1 MTNTGDFRRYS
12 YSSDA
17 SYAVRAFDVQR
28 SSAAPSYI
36 PEPNHRK
43 SFKVRENTKK
53 KSRSQLVAEQK
64 IGFAQIVKI
73 AIVSILSLAMLFGI
87 LYNFAQKNE
96 LIHEISQLETDLSV
110 AQSES
115 TRLNSELDSLVSMSM
130 IDQYA
135 VEQLGMT
142 KMKSNQIRYIDVSQ
156 YKEKRLAAAQ
166 LLLQQNESKKAD
178 TKSLQKNAG

>member
-12 YSSDA
+12 YYSDA
-17 SYAVRAFDVQR
+17 SYAVKAFDVQR
-28 SSAAPSYI
+28 SSAAPAYTPQPS
-36 PEPNHRK
+36 PK
-43 SFKVRENTKK
+43 KDFKVRENTKK
-53 KSRSQLVAEQK
+53 KSRSQLLKEQK
-64 IGFAQIVKI
+64 IGFIQIVKI
-73 AIVSILSLAMLFGI
+73 GIVSLLSLAMLFGI
-87 LYNFAQKNE
+87 LCNYAKKNE
-96 LIHEISQLETDLSV
+96 LIHEISRLETDLSI

-135 VEQLGMT
+135 VEELGMT

-166 LLLQQNESKKAD
+166 LLLQKNEQNKDSKA
-178 TKSLQKNAG
+178 TK

>member
-12 YSSDA
+12 YSADA

-36 PEPNHRK
+36 PGTNPGR

-53 KSRSQLVAEQK
+53 KSRSQLISEQK

-73 AIVSILSLAMLFGI
+73 CIVSVLSLAMLFGI
-87 LYNFAQKNE
+87 LCNYAQKNE
-96 LIHEISQLETDLSV
+96 LIHEISNLETDLSV

-142 KMKSNQIRYIDVSQ
+142 KMKSNQIKYIDVSQ

-166 LLLQQNESKKAD
+166 LLLQKNENKKAD
-178 TKSLQKNAG
+178 SKNAE